1 MMRRLALLGGVLLAL
16 ALVAVFALSTKPAA
30 SRATATATAVASG
43 QAAAV
48 TSVTRSC
55 PPAAPGAGAPDISMI
70 AVPAQSAA
78 PSSAGT
84 AKAAGTAVTGTAAAG
99 TATVSSVPAAPVA
112 PAANPTKGKLAKGK
126 RAAGSAPTA
135 STTPTP
141 GNTTSTSKN
150 ASTTKTAPAAPVTVS
165 VPGAATTV
173 TAPGGNDGGGTAVSA
188 TGQMAEGFEAEQA
201 DSSGM
206 GLVSCSHPSS
216 DMWFVGSGEPDV
228 WLYLTNSGTAEAS
241 VDVTILT
248 DTGQQ
253 SGLSD
258 AITVAPDQVIAEN
271 VSPYVHGAQAIAMQV
286 QTSSGQIAASVWEGS
301 GSGHG
306 AWLPQAAA
314 PSTTVVIPG
323 LTVAS
328 SSARLF
334 VTVPGA
340 TDAKVKIVAYTPAGA
355 YTQFG
360 TVPVQASA
368 AATTPVTLSSL
379 GASAAGLELTS
390 NVPIV
395 AGVLVPGA
403 GIGAFTA
410 GAVPVTDQGVVAGNP
425 ATRGLTVG
433 LLLTA
438 PGAAA
443 AASVSVI
450 ASDGTVTSPASL
462 QDVTVAAGRTLAVAV
477 PRPSGREPFAIVLA
491 PKSGSGPLYATRVV
505 TSGTGGLS
513 AEVTSLLPVQS
524 ALTQITL
531 PPVQNSYTAV
541 LP

>member
-1 MMRRLALLGGVLLAL
+1 MIRRFALLGAVLLAL
-16 ALVAVFALSTKPAA
+16 AAVALFALSTKPAA
-30 SRATATATAVASG
+30 SRATLAAG

-55 PPAAPGAGAPDISMI
+55 PPSAPGADAAHVSLI
-70 AVPAQSAA
+70 AVPAQAASSSSAA
-78 PSSAGT
+78 TSTSKSTG
-84 AKAAGTAVTGTAAAG
+84 GVAVGS
-99 TATVSSVPAAPVA
+99 ATVSSVPAAPATPAA
-112 PAANPTKGKLAKGK
+112 PAAGKSAKATATPGSTTAAKGGST
-126 RAAGSAPTA
+126 AGPATSAP
-135 STTPTP
+135 
-141 GNTTSTSKN
+141 
-150 ASTTKTAPAAPVTVS
+150 APVTVA

-173 TAPGGNDGGGTAVSA
+173 AAPGGGAGSGSAVSA
-188 TGQMAEGFEAEQA
+188 TGRMAEGFEAEQA

-228 WLYLTNSGTAEAS
+228 WLYLTNSGTADAS
-241 VDVTILT
+241 VDLTILT

-253 SGLSD
+253 SGLAN
-258 AITVAPDQVIAEN
+258 AITVAPNQVVAEN
-271 VSPYVHGAQAIAMQV
+271 VSPYVHGAQAVALHV
-286 QTSSGQIAASVWEGS
+286 QTSSGQIAASVWEGAS
-301 GSGHG
+301 AGSG

-340 TDAKVKIVAYTPAGA
+340 ADAKLKVVAYTPGGA
-355 YTQFG
+355 NTQFDSG
-360 TVPVQASA
+360 TNPVQASA

-403 GIGAFTA
+403 GIGSFTA
-410 GAVPVTDQGVVAGNP
+410 GAAPVTDQGVVAGNP
-425 ATRGLTVG
+425 STRGLTVG

-443 AASVSVI
+443 TASVSVI
-450 ASDGTVTSPASL
+450 TSDGTVTSPAAL
-462 QDVTVAAGRTLAVAV
+462 QNVTVGAGHTLAVAV
-477 PRPSGREPFAIVLA
+477 PRPSGRQSFAIVLT
-491 PKSGSGPLYATRVV
+491 PSPHSGPLYATRVV

-524 ALTQITL
+524 ALTEITL

>member
-1 MMRRLALLGGVLLAL
+1 MTRRLALLGGVLVAL
-16 ALVAVFALSTKPAA
+16 AAVVLFALSTKPAA
-30 SRATATATAVASG
+30 GHGAVAAG
-43 QAAAV
+43 QSATV

-55 PPAAPGAGAPDISMI
+55 PPSAPGGGAAHVAMI
-70 AVPAQSAA
+70 AVPAQAVSA
-78 PSSAGT
+78 SSGGSAQAGGS
-84 AKAAGTAVTGTAAAG
+84 ASAG
-99 TATVSSVPAAPVA
+99 TATVSSVPAAPVT
-112 PAANPTKGKLAKGK
+112 PAATIPAKGK
-126 RAAGSAPTA
+126 ATPSGTPTANTA
-135 STTPTP
+135 STT
-141 GNTTSTSKN
+141 S
-150 ASTTKTAPAAPVTVS
+150 AAPVTVD

-173 TAPGGNDGGGTAVSA
+173 TAPGGNDGAGASVSA
-188 TGQMAEGFEAEQA
+188 TGQMAAGFEAEQA
-201 DSSGM
+201 NSSGM

-228 WLYLTNSGTAEAS
+228 WLYLTNSGTAQAS

-253 SGLSD
+253 SGLAD
-258 AITVAPDQVIAEN
+258 AITVAPNQVVAEN
-271 VSPYVHGAQAIAMQV
+271 VSPYVHGAQAVALHV
-286 QTSSGQIAASVWEGS
+286 QTSSGQIAASVWEGAGS
-301 GSGHG
+301 GSG

-340 TDAKVKIVAYTPAGA
+340 ADAKLKVVAYTPSGA
-355 YTQFG
+355 STQFAG
-360 TVPVQASA
+360 TPVQASA
-368 AATTPVTLSSL
+368 AATTPVTLSAL

-395 AGVLVPGA
+395 AGLLVPGA

-410 GAVPVTDQGVVAGNP
+410 SAVPVTDQGVVAGNP
-425 ATRGLTVG
+425 ASAGLTVG

-438 PGAAA
+438 SAGAAT
-443 AASVSVI
+443 ASVSVI
-450 ASDGTVTSPASL
+450 ASDGTVTSPTAL
-462 QDVTVAAGRTLAVAV
+462 QDVTVAAGHTLAVAV
-477 PRPSGREPFAIVLA
+477 PRPSGRQSFAIVLT
-491 PKSGSGPLYATRVV
+491 PRSGSGPLYATRVV

-513 AEVTSLLPVQS
+513 GEVTSLLPVQS
-524 ALTQITL
+524 ALTEITL

>member
-1 MMRRLALLGGVLLAL
+1 MIRRFALLGGVLLAL
-16 ALVAVFALSTKPAA
+16 AAVAMFALSTKPTA
-30 SRATATATAVASG
+30 SRATLAAG

-55 PPAAPGAGAPDISMI
+55 PPSAPGEGAANVSMI
-70 AVPAQSAA
+70 AVPASSSAA
-78 PSSAGT
+78 TAT
-84 AKAAGTAVTGTAAAG
+84 AAAKAAGGAAANS
-99 TATVSSVPAAPVA
+99 ATVSPVPAAPA
-112 PAANPTKGKLAKGK
+112 TPA
-126 RAAGSAPTA
+126 
-135 STTPTP
+135 
-141 GNTTSTSKN
+141 
-150 ASTTKTAPAAPVTVS
+150 APAAPAAGKSAKGTATPGKSTAAKGASTAGTAASAPVTVA

-173 TAPGGNDGGGTAVSA
+173 AAPGGGAGAATSVSA
-188 TGQMAEGFEAEQA
+188 TGRMAEGFEAEQA

-228 WLYLTNSGTAEAS
+228 WLYLTNSGTADAS
-241 VDVTILT
+241 VDLTILT

-253 SGLSD
+253 SGLAN
-258 AITVAPDQVIAEN
+258 AITVAPNQVVAEN
-271 VSPYVHGAQAIAMQV
+271 VSPYVHGAQAVALHV
-286 QTSSGQIAASVWEGS
+286 QTSTGQIAASVWEGAS
-301 GSGHG
+301 AGNG

-340 TDAKVKIVAYTPAGA
+340 ADAKLKVVAYTPAGA
-355 YTQFG
+355 NTQFDSG
-360 TVPVQASA
+360 TEPVQASA

-403 GIGAFTA
+403 GIGSFTA
-410 GAVPVTDQGVVAGNP
+410 GADPVTDQGVVAGNP
-425 ATRGLTVG
+425 AGRGLTIG

-438 PGAAA
+438 PRSAAT
-443 AASVSVI
+443 ASVSVI
-450 ASDGTVTSPASL
+450 ASDGTVTSPAAL
-462 QDVTVAAGRTLAVAV
+462 QDVAVAGGHTLAVAV
-477 PRPSGREPFAIVLA
+477 PRPSSRESFAIVLT
-491 PKSGSGPLYATRVV
+491 PRPGSGPLYAARVV

-513 AEVTSLLPVQS
+513 AAVTSLLPVQS
-524 ALTQITL
+524 ALTEITL
-531 PPVQNSYTAV
+531 PPVQNAYTAV